1 MYSYKNKNLY
11 CENINLSEIAKDLG
25 SPFYC
30 YSSKILETKYK
41 ELANALHEN
50 DFLVCFSLKA
60 NSNQSIIKTFSTLGS
75 GADVVSI
82 GELKRALKA
91 GIPANKIVFSG
102 VGKNVDELIY
112 AIKNNILMINVESI
126 SELKQISAQASNLN
140 IAAPISLRVN
150 PDIEAGG
157 NEKISTGKKQ
167 DKFGISIKEAIDV
180 YELASSLNNVEV
192 KGIDVHIGSQ
202 INDLQPFEKTFDSIV
217 KTISKL
223 KDKNINIE
231 IIDIGG
237 GIGVNYTNEEAL
249 NINDYAALIAKKFK
263 SLNKKIII
271 EPGRYLTAES
281 GILVTKI
288 IYIKENETKK
298 FIIVD
303 AAMNDFIRPSLYGSL
318 HNALPLNEVKN
329 EKNIERYDVVGPI
342 CETGDFFIKN
352 FETSQVTEGDLLAIT
367 NVGAYGSVLS
377 SNYNSRP
384 SITEIMIKEDNYS
397 VVKKKQ
403 DIDEM
408 IDQDILADWQ
418 KIKG

>member
-1 MYSYKNKNLY
+1 MYSYKNKNLH
-11 CENINLSEIAKDLG
+11 CENINLIELSKKVG

-30 YSSKILETKYK
+30 YSSKILESKYSELTDAFK
-41 ELANALHEN
+41 EEDL
-50 DFLVCFSLKA
+50 LVCFSLKA
-60 NSNQSIIKTFSTLGS
+60 NSNQSIIKTFSSLGS

-91 GIPANKIVFSG
+91 KIPPNKIVFSG
-102 VGKNVDELIY
+102 VGKNTDEIIF
-112 AIKNNILMINVESI
+112 AIKNKILMINVESI
-126 SELKQISAQASNLN
+126 SELKQISTQAANLN
-140 IAAPISLRVN
+140 MIAPISLRVN

-180 YELASSLNNVEV
+180 YELASNLDNIEI

-202 INDLQPFEKTFDSIV
+202 INDLEPFEKTFNSIV
-217 KTISKL
+217 ETITKL
-223 KDKNINIE
+223 KDKNIDID

-237 GIGVNYTNEEAL
+237 GIGINYTDEKAL
-249 NINDYAALIAKKFK
+249 NIKDYAALVSKKLG

-271 EPGRYLTAES
+271 EPGRFLTAES

-288 IYIKENETKK
+288 IYIKENESKK

-318 HNALPLNEVKN
+318 HNALPI
-329 EKNIERYDVVGPI
+329 IENDKERPIESYDVVGPI
-342 CETGDFFIKN
+342 CETGDFFIKD
-352 FETSQVTEGDLLAIT
+352 FKTSQLLETDLLAIT

-384 SITEIMIKEDNYS
+384 SIAEIIIKDDSYS
-397 VVKKKQ
+397 VIKKRQ
-403 DIDEM
+403 DIEEM
-408 IDQDILADWQ
+408 IDQDSLADWQ
-418 KIKG
+418 EN

>member
-1 MYSYKNKNLY
+1 MYSYKNKNLH
-11 CENINLSEIAKDLG
+11 CENINLIELSKKVG

-30 YSSKILETKYK
+30 YSSKILESKYSELTDAFK
-41 ELANALHEN
+41 EEDL
-50 DFLVCFSLKA
+50 LVCFSLKA
-60 NSNQSIIKTFSTLGS
+60 NSNQSIIKTFSSLGS

-91 GIPANKIVFSG
+91 KIPPNKIVFSG
-102 VGKNVDELIY
+102 VGKNTDEIIF
-112 AIKNNILMINVESI
+112 AIKNKILMINVESI
-126 SELKQISAQASNLN
+126 SELKQISTQAANLN
-140 IAAPISLRVN
+140 MIAPISLRVN

-167 DKFGISIKEAIDV
+167 DKFGISIKESIDV
-180 YELASSLNNVEV
+180 YELASNLDNIEI

-202 INDLQPFEKTFDSIV
+202 INDLEPFEKTFNSIV
-217 KTISKL
+217 ETITKL
-223 KDKNINIE
+223 KDKNIDID

-237 GIGVNYTNEEAL
+237 GIGINYTDEKAL
-249 NINDYAALIAKKFK
+249 NIKDYAALVSKKLG

-271 EPGRYLTAES
+271 EPGRFLTAES

-288 IYIKENETKK
+288 IYIKENESKK

-318 HNALPLNEVKN
+318 HNALPI
-329 EKNIERYDVVGPI
+329 IENDKERPIESYDVVGPI
-342 CETGDFFIKN
+342 CETGDFFIKD
-352 FETSQVTEGDLLAIT
+352 FKTSQLLERDLLAIT

-384 SITEIMIKEDNYS
+384 SIAEIIIKDDSYS
-397 VVKKKQ
+397 VIKKRQ
-403 DIDEM
+403 DIEEM
-408 IDQDILADWQ
+408 IDQDSLADWQ
-418 KIKG
+418 EN

>member
-1 MYSYKNKNLY
+1 MYSYKNKNLH
-11 CENINLSEIAKDLG
+11 CENINLIELSKKVG

-30 YSSKILETKYK
+30 YSSKILESKYSELTDAFK
-41 ELANALHEN
+41 EEDL
-50 DFLVCFSLKA
+50 LVCFSLKA
-60 NSNQSIIKTFSTLGS
+60 NSNQSIIKTFSSLGS

-91 GIPANKIVFSG
+91 KIPANKIVFSG
-102 VGKNVDELIY
+102 VGKNTDEIIF
-112 AIKNNILMINVESI
+112 AIKNKILMINVESI
-126 SELKQISAQASNLN
+126 SELKQISTQAANLN
-140 IAAPISLRVN
+140 MIAPISLRVN

-180 YELASSLNNVEV
+180 YELASNLDNIEI

-202 INDLQPFEKTFDSIV
+202 INDLEPFEKTFNSIV
-217 KTISKL
+217 KTITKL
-223 KDKNINIE
+223 KDKNIDID

-237 GIGVNYTNEEAL
+237 GIGINYTDEKAL
-249 NINDYAALIAKKFK
+249 NIKDYAALVSKKLG

-271 EPGRYLTAES
+271 EPGRFLTAES

-288 IYIKENETKK
+288 IYIKENESKK

-318 HNALPLNEVKN
+318 HNALPI
-329 EKNIERYDVVGPI
+329 IENDKERPIESYDVVGPI
-342 CETGDFFIKN
+342 CETGDFFIKD
-352 FETSQVTEGDLLAIT
+352 FKTSQFLEGNLLAIT

-384 SITEIMIKEDNYS
+384 SIAEIIIKGDNYS
-397 VVKKKQ
+397 VIKKRQ
-403 DIDEM
+403 NIEEI
-408 IDQDILADWQ
+408 IDQDSLADWQ
-418 KIKG
+418 EN

>member
-1 MYSYKNKNLY
+1 MYSYKNKNLH
-11 CENINLSEIAKDLG
+11 CENINLIELSKKVG

-30 YSSKILETKYK
+30 YSSKILESKYSELTDAFK
-41 ELANALHEN
+41 EEDL
-50 DFLVCFSLKA
+50 LVCFSLKA
-60 NSNQSIIKTFSTLGS
+60 NSNQSIIKTFSSLGS

-91 GIPANKIVFSG
+91 KIPPNKIVFSG
-102 VGKNVDELIY
+102 VGKNTDEIIF
-112 AIKNNILMINVESI
+112 AIKNKILMINVESI
-126 SELKQISAQASNLN
+126 SELKQISTQAANLN
-140 IAAPISLRVN
+140 MIAPISLRVN

-180 YELASSLNNVEV
+180 YELASNLDNIEI

-202 INDLQPFEKTFDSIV
+202 INDLEPFEKTFNSIV
-217 KTISKL
+217 ETITKL
-223 KDKNINIE
+223 KDKNIDID

-237 GIGVNYTNEEAL
+237 GIGINYTDEKAL
-249 NINDYAALIAKKFK
+249 NIKDYAALVSKKLG

-271 EPGRYLTAES
+271 EPGRFLTAES

-288 IYIKENETKK
+288 IYIKENESKK

-318 HNALPLNEVKN
+318 HNALPIIENDNERP
-329 EKNIERYDVVGPI
+329 IESYDVVGPI
-342 CETGDFFIKN
+342 CETGDFFIKD
-352 FETSQVTEGDLLAIT
+352 FKTSQFLEGNLLAIT

-384 SITEIMIKEDNYS
+384 SIAEIIIKDDSYS
-397 VVKKKQ
+397 VIKKRQ
-403 DIDEM
+403 DIEEM
-408 IDQDILADWQ
+408 IDQDSLADWQ
-418 KIKG
+418 EN

>member
-1 MYSYKNKNLY
+1 MYSYKNKNLH
-11 CENINLSEIAKDLG
+11 CENINLIELSKKVG

-30 YSSKILETKYK
+30 YSSKILESKYSELTDAFK
-41 ELANALHEN
+41 EEDL
-50 DFLVCFSLKA
+50 LVCFSLKA
-60 NSNQSIIKTFSTLGS
+60 NSNQSIIKTFSSLGS

-91 GIPANKIVFSG
+91 KIPPNKIVFSG
-102 VGKNVDELIY
+102 VGKNTDEIIF
-112 AIKNNILMINVESI
+112 AIKNKILMINVESI
-126 SELKQISAQASNLN
+126 SELKQISTQAANLN
-140 IAAPISLRVN
+140 MIAPISLRVN

-180 YELASSLNNVEV
+180 YELASNLDNIEI

-202 INDLQPFEKTFDSIV
+202 INDLEPFEKTFNSIV
-217 KTISKL
+217 ETITKL
-223 KDKNINIE
+223 KDKNIDID

-237 GIGVNYTNEEAL
+237 GIGINYTDEKAL
-249 NINDYAALIAKKFK
+249 NIKDYAALVSKKLG
-263 SLNKKIII
+263 SLNKNIII
-271 EPGRYLTAES
+271 EPGRFLTAES

-288 IYIKENETKK
+288 IYIKENESKK

-318 HNALPLNEVKN
+318 HNALPI
-329 EKNIERYDVVGPI
+329 IENDKERPIESYDVVGPI
-342 CETGDFFIKN
+342 CETGDFFIKD
-352 FETSQVTEGDLLAIT
+352 FKTSQLLERDLLAIT

-384 SITEIMIKEDNYS
+384 SITEIIIKDDSYS
-397 VVKKKQ
+397 VIKKRQ
-403 DIDEM
+403 DIEEM
-408 IDQDILADWQ
+408 IDQDSLADWQ
-418 KIKG
+418 EN

>member
-1 MYSYKNKNLY
+1 MYSYKNKNLH
-11 CENINLSEIAKDLG
+11 CENINLIELSKKVG

-30 YSSKILETKYK
+30 YSSKILESKYSELTDAFK
-41 ELANALHEN
+41 EEDL
-50 DFLVCFSLKA
+50 LVCFSLKA
-60 NSNQSIIKTFSTLGS
+60 NSNQSIIKTFSSLGS

-91 GIPANKIVFSG
+91 KIPPNKIVFSG
-102 VGKNVDELIY
+102 VGKNTDEIIF
-112 AIKNNILMINVESI
+112 AIKNKILMINVESI
-126 SELKQISAQASNLN
+126 SELKQISTQAANLN
-140 IAAPISLRVN
+140 MIAPISLRVN

-180 YELASSLNNVEV
+180 YELASNLDNIEI

-202 INDLQPFEKTFDSIV
+202 INDLEPFEKTFDSIV
-217 KTISKL
+217 ETITKL
-223 KDKNINIE
+223 KDKNIDID

-237 GIGVNYTNEEAL
+237 GIGINYTDEKAL
-249 NINDYAALIAKKFK
+249 NIKDYAAVVSKKLG

-271 EPGRYLTAES
+271 EPGRFLTAES

-288 IYIKENETKK
+288 IYIKENESKK

-318 HNALPLNEVKN
+318 HNALPI
-329 EKNIERYDVVGPI
+329 IENDKERPIESYDVVGPI
-342 CETGDFFIKN
+342 CETGDFFIKD
-352 FETSQVTEGDLLAIT
+352 FKTSQLLERDLLAIT

-384 SITEIMIKEDNYS
+384 SIAEIIIKDDSYS
-397 VVKKKQ
+397 VIKKRQ
-403 DIDEM
+403 DIEEM
-408 IDQDILADWQ
+408 IDQDSLADWQ
-418 KIKG
+418 EN

>member
-1 MYSYKNKNLY
+1 MYSYKNKNLH
-11 CENINLSEIAKDLG
+11 CENINLIELSKKVG

-30 YSSKILETKYK
+30 YSSKILESKYSELTDAFK
-41 ELANALHEN
+41 EEDL
-50 DFLVCFSLKA
+50 LVCFSLKA
-60 NSNQSIIKTFSTLGS
+60 NSNQSIIKTFSSLGS

-91 GIPANKIVFSG
+91 KIPPNKIVFSG
-102 VGKNVDELIY
+102 VGKNTDEIIF
-112 AIKNNILMINVESI
+112 AIKNKILMINVESI
-126 SELKQISAQASNLN
+126 SELKQISTQAANLN
-140 IAAPISLRVN
+140 MIAPISLRVN

-180 YELASSLNNVEV
+180 YELASNLDNIEI

-202 INDLQPFEKTFDSIV
+202 INDLEPFEKTFNSIV
-217 KTISKL
+217 ETITKL
-223 KDKNINIE
+223 KDKNIDID

-237 GIGVNYTNEEAL
+237 GIGINYTDEKAL
-249 NINDYAALIAKKFK
+249 NIKDYAALVSKKLG

-271 EPGRYLTAES
+271 EPGRFLTAES

-288 IYIKENETKK
+288 IYIKENESKK

-318 HNALPLNEVKN
+318 HNALPI
-329 EKNIERYDVVGPI
+329 IENDKERPIESYEVVGPI
-342 CETGDFFIKN
+342 CETGDFFIKD
-352 FETSQVTEGDLLAIT
+352 FKTSQLLERDLLAIT

-384 SITEIMIKEDNYS
+384 SIAEIIIKDDSYS
-397 VVKKKQ
+397 VIKKRQ
-403 DIDEM
+403 DIEEM
-408 IDQDILADWQ
+408 IDQDSLADWQ
-418 KIKG
+418 EN

>member
-1 MYSYKNKNLY
+1 MYSYKNKNLH
-11 CENINLSEIAKDLG
+11 CENINLIELSKKVG

-30 YSSKILETKYK
+30 YSSKILESKYSELTDAFK
-41 ELANALHEN
+41 EEDL
-50 DFLVCFSLKA
+50 LVCFSLKA
-60 NSNQSIIKTFSTLGS
+60 NSNQSIIKTFSSLGS

-91 GIPANKIVFSG
+91 KIPPNKIVFSG
-102 VGKNVDELIY
+102 VGKNTDEIIF
-112 AIKNNILMINVESI
+112 AIKNKILMINVESI
-126 SELKQISAQASNLN
+126 SELKQISTQAANLN
-140 IAAPISLRVN
+140 MIAPISLRVN

-180 YELASSLNNVEV
+180 YELASNLDNIEI

-202 INDLQPFEKTFDSIV
+202 INDLEPFEKTFNSIV
-217 KTISKL
+217 ETITKL
-223 KDKNINIE
+223 KDKNINID

-237 GIGVNYTNEEAL
+237 GIGINYTDEKAL
-249 NINDYAALIAKKFK
+249 NIKDYAALVSKKLG
-263 SLNKKIII
+263 SLNKNIII
-271 EPGRYLTAES
+271 EPGRFLTAES

-288 IYIKENETKK
+288 IYIKENESKK

-318 HNALPLNEVKN
+318 HNALPIIENDNERP
-329 EKNIERYDVVGPI
+329 IESYDVVGPI
-342 CETGDFFIKN
+342 CETGDFFIKD
-352 FETSQVTEGDLLAIT
+352 FKTSQLLERDLLAIT

-384 SITEIMIKEDNYS
+384 SIAEIIIKDDSYS
-397 VVKKKQ
+397 VIKKRQ
-403 DIDEM
+403 DIEEM
-408 IDQDILADWQ
+408 IDQDSLADWQ
-418 KIKG
+418 EN

>member
-1 MYSYKNKNLY
+1 MYSYKNKNLH
-11 CENINLSEIAKDLG
+11 CENINLIELSKKVG

-30 YSSKILETKYK
+30 YSSKILESKYSELTDAFK
-41 ELANALHEN
+41 EEDL
-50 DFLVCFSLKA
+50 LVCFSLKA
-60 NSNQSIIKTFSTLGS
+60 NSNQSIIKTFSSLGS

-91 GIPANKIVFSG
+91 KIPPNKIVFSG
-102 VGKNVDELIY
+102 VGKNTDEIIF
-112 AIKNNILMINVESI
+112 AIKNKILMINVESI
-126 SELKQISAQASNLN
+126 SELKQISTQAANLN
-140 IAAPISLRVN
+140 MIAPISLRVN

-180 YELASSLNNVEV
+180 YELASNLDNIEI

-202 INDLQPFEKTFDSIV
+202 INELEPFEKTFDSIFE
-217 KTISKL
+217 TITKL
-223 KDKNINIE
+223 KDKNIDID

-237 GIGVNYTNEEAL
+237 GIGINYTDEKAL
-249 NINDYAALIAKKFK
+249 NIKDYAAVVSKKLG

-271 EPGRYLTAES
+271 EPGRFLTAES

-288 IYIKENETKK
+288 IYIKENESKK

-318 HNALPLNEVKN
+318 HNALPI
-329 EKNIERYDVVGPI
+329 IENDKERPIESYDVVGPI
-342 CETGDFFIKN
+342 CETGDFFIKD
-352 FETSQVTEGDLLAIT
+352 FKTSQLLERDLLAIT

-384 SITEIMIKEDNYS
+384 SIAEIIIKDDSYS
-397 VVKKKQ
+397 VIKKRQ
-403 DIDEM
+403 DIEEM
-408 IDQDILADWQ
+408 IDQDSLADWQ
-418 KIKG
+418 EN

>member
-1 MYSYKNKNLY
+1 MYSYKNKNLH
-11 CENINLSEIAKDLG
+11 CENINLIELSKKVG

-30 YSSKILETKYK
+30 YSSKILESKYSELTDAFK
-41 ELANALHEN
+41 EEDL
-50 DFLVCFSLKA
+50 LVCFSLKA
-60 NSNQSIIKTFSTLGS
+60 NSNQSIIKTFSSLGS

-91 GIPANKIVFSG
+91 KIPPNKIVFSG
-102 VGKNVDELIY
+102 VGKNTDEIIF
-112 AIKNNILMINVESI
+112 AIKNKILMINVESI
-126 SELKQISAQASNLN
+126 SELKQISTQAANLN
-140 IAAPISLRVN
+140 MIAPISLRVN

-180 YELASSLNNVEV
+180 YELASNLDNIEI

-202 INDLQPFEKTFDSIV
+202 INDLEPFEKTFNSIV
-217 KTISKL
+217 ETITKL
-223 KDKNINIE
+223 KDKNIDID

-237 GIGVNYTNEEAL
+237 GIGINYTDEKAL
-249 NINDYAALIAKKFK
+249 NIKDYAALVSKKLG
-263 SLNKKIII
+263 SLNKNIII
-271 EPGRYLTAES
+271 EPGRFLTAES

-288 IYIKENETKK
+288 IYIKENESKK

-318 HNALPLNEVKN
+318 HNALPI
-329 EKNIERYDVVGPI
+329 IENDKERPIESYDVVGPI
-342 CETGDFFIKN
+342 CETGDFFIKD
-352 FETSQVTEGDLLAIT
+352 FKTSQFLEGNLLAIT

-384 SITEIMIKEDNYS
+384 SIAEIIIKDDSYS
-397 VVKKKQ
+397 VIKKRQ
-403 DIDEM
+403 DIEEM
-408 IDQDILADWQ
+408 IDQDSLADWQ
-418 KIKG
+418 EN

>member
-1 MYSYKNKNLY
+1 MYSYKNKNLH
-11 CENINLSEIAKDLG
+11 CENINLIELSKKVG

-30 YSSKILETKYK
+30 YSSKILESKYSELTDAFK
-41 ELANALHEN
+41 EEDL
-50 DFLVCFSLKA
+50 LVCFSLKA
-60 NSNQSIIKTFSTLGS
+60 NSNQSIIKTFSSLGS

-91 GIPANKIVFSG
+91 KIPPNKIVFSG
-102 VGKNVDELIY
+102 VGKNTDEIIF
-112 AIKNNILMINVESI
+112 AIKNKILMINVESI
-126 SELKQISAQASNLN
+126 SELKQISTQAANLN
-140 IAAPISLRVN
+140 MIAPISLRVN

-180 YELASSLNNVEV
+180 YELASNLDNIEI

-202 INDLQPFEKTFDSIV
+202 INDLEPFEKTFNSIIE
-217 KTISKL
+217 TITKL
-223 KDKNINIE
+223 KDKNIDID

-237 GIGVNYTNEEAL
+237 GIGINYTDEKAL
-249 NINDYAALIAKKFK
+249 NIKDYAAVVSKKLGP
-263 SLNKKIII
+263 LNKKIII
-271 EPGRYLTAES
+271 EPGRFLTAES

-288 IYIKENETKK
+288 IYIKENESKK

-318 HNALPLNEVKN
+318 HNALPI
-329 EKNIERYDVVGPI
+329 IENDKERPIESYDVVGPI
-342 CETGDFFIKN
+342 CETGDFFIKD
-352 FETSQVTEGDLLAIT
+352 FKTSQLLERDLLAIT

-384 SITEIMIKEDNYS
+384 SIAEIIIKDDSYS
-397 VVKKKQ
+397 VIKKRQ
-403 DIDEM
+403 DIEEM
-408 IDQDILADWQ
+408 IDQDSLADWQ
-418 KIKG
+418 EY

>member
-1 MYSYKNKNLY
+1 MYSYKNKNLH
-11 CENINLSEIAKDLG
+11 CENINLIELSKKVG

-30 YSSKILETKYK
+30 YSSKILESKYSELTDAFK
-41 ELANALHEN
+41 EEDL
-50 DFLVCFSLKA
+50 LVCFSLKA
-60 NSNQSIIKTFSTLGS
+60 NSNQSIIKTFSSLGS

-91 GIPANKIVFSG
+91 KIPPNKIVFSG
-102 VGKNVDELIY
+102 VGKNTDEIIF
-112 AIKNNILMINVESI
+112 AIKNKILMINVESI
-126 SELKQISAQASNLN
+126 SELKQISTQAANLN
-140 IAAPISLRVN
+140 MIAPISLRVN

-180 YELASSLNNVEV
+180 YELASNLDNIEI

-202 INDLQPFEKTFDSIV
+202 INDLEPFEKTFNSIV
-217 KTISKL
+217 ETITKL
-223 KDKNINIE
+223 KDKNINID

-237 GIGVNYTNEEAL
+237 GIGINYTDEKAL
-249 NINDYAALIAKKFK
+249 NIKDYAALVSKKLG

-271 EPGRYLTAES
+271 EPGRFLTAES

-288 IYIKENETKK
+288 IYIKENESKK

-318 HNALPLNEVKN
+318 HNALPI
-329 EKNIERYDVVGPI
+329 IENDKERPIESYDVVGPI
-342 CETGDFFIKN
+342 CETGDFFIKD
-352 FETSQVTEGDLLAIT
+352 FKTSQLLERDLLAIT

-384 SITEIMIKEDNYS
+384 SIAEIIIKDDSYS
-397 VVKKKQ
+397 VIKKRQ
-403 DIDEM
+403 DIEEM
-408 IDQDILADWQ
+408 IDQDSLADWQ
-418 KIKG
+418 EN

>member
-1 MYSYKNKNLY
+1 MYSYKNKNLH
-11 CENINLSEIAKDLG
+11 CENINLIELSKKVG

-30 YSSKILETKYK
+30 YSSKILESKYSELTDAFK
-41 ELANALHEN
+41 EEDL
-50 DFLVCFSLKA
+50 LVCFSLKA
-60 NSNQSIIKTFSTLGS
+60 NSNQSIIKTFSSLGS

-91 GIPANKIVFSG
+91 KIPPNKIVFSG
-102 VGKNVDELIY
+102 VGKNTDEIIF
-112 AIKNNILMINVESI
+112 AIKNKILMINVESI
-126 SELKQISAQASNLN
+126 SELKQISTQAANLN
-140 IAAPISLRVN
+140 MIAPISLRVN

-180 YELASSLNNVEV
+180 YELASNLDNIEI

-202 INDLQPFEKTFDSIV
+202 INDLEPFEKTFNSIV
-217 KTISKL
+217 ETITKL
-223 KDKNINIE
+223 KDKNIDID

-237 GIGVNYTNEEAL
+237 GIGINYTDEKAI
-249 NINDYAALIAKKFK
+249 NIKDYAALVSKKLG

-271 EPGRYLTAES
+271 EPGRFLTAES

-288 IYIKENETKK
+288 IYIKENESKK

-318 HNALPLNEVKN
+318 HNALPIIENDNERP
-329 EKNIERYDVVGPI
+329 IESYDVVGPI
-342 CETGDFFIKN
+342 CETGDFFIKD
-352 FETSQVTEGDLLAIT
+352 FKTSQLLERDLLAIT

-384 SITEIMIKEDNYS
+384 SIAEIIIKDDSYS
-397 VVKKKQ
+397 VIKKRQ
-403 DIDEM
+403 DIEEM
-408 IDQDILADWQ
+408 IDQDSLADWQ
-418 KIKG
+418 EN

>member
-1 MYSYKNKNLY
+1 MYSYKNKNLH
-11 CENINLSEIAKDLG
+11 CENINLIELSKKVG

-30 YSSKILETKYK
+30 YSSKILESKYS
-41 ELANALHEN
+41 ELTDAFKDEDL
-50 DFLVCFSLKA
+50 LVCFSLKA
-60 NSNQSIIKTFSTLGS
+60 NSNQSIIKTFSSLGS

-91 GIPANKIVFSG
+91 KIPPNKIVFSG
-102 VGKNVDELIY
+102 VGKNTDEIIF
-112 AIKNNILMINVESI
+112 AIKNKILMINIESI
-126 SELKQISAQASNLN
+126 SELKQISTQAANLN
-140 IAAPISLRVN
+140 MIAPISLRVN

-180 YELASSLNNVEV
+180 YELASNLDNIEI

-202 INDLQPFEKTFDSIV
+202 INDLEPFEKTFNSIV
-217 KTISKL
+217 ETITKL
-223 KDKNINIE
+223 KDKNIDID

-237 GIGVNYTNEEAL
+237 GIGINYTDEKAL
-249 NINDYAALIAKKFK
+249 NIKDYAALVSKKLG

-271 EPGRYLTAES
+271 EPGRFLTAES

-288 IYIKENETKK
+288 IYIKENESKK

-303 AAMNDFIRPSLYGSL
+303 AAMNDFIRPSLYGSV
-318 HNALPLNEVKN
+318 HNALPI
-329 EKNIERYDVVGPI
+329 IENDKERPIESYDVVGPI
-342 CETGDFFIKN
+342 CETGDFFIKD
-352 FETSQVTEGDLLAIT
+352 FKTSQLLERDLLAIT

-384 SITEIMIKEDNYS
+384 SIAEIIIKDDSYS
-397 VVKKKQ
+397 VIKKRQ
-403 DIDEM
+403 DIEEM
-408 IDQDILADWQ
+408 IDQDSLADWQ
-418 KIKG
+418 EN

>member
-1 MYSYKNKNLY
+1 MYSYKNKNLH
-11 CENINLSEIAKDLG
+11 CENINLIELSKKIG

-30 YSSKILETKYK
+30 YSSKILESKYSELTDAFK
-41 ELANALHEN
+41 EEDL
-50 DFLVCFSLKA
+50 LVCFSLKA
-60 NSNQSIIKTFSTLGS
+60 NSNQSIIKTFSSLGS

-91 GIPANKIVFSG
+91 KIPPNKIVFSG
-102 VGKNVDELIY
+102 VGKNTDEIIF
-112 AIKNNILMINVESI
+112 AIKNKILMINVESI
-126 SELKQISAQASNLN
+126 SELKQISTQAANLN
-140 IAAPISLRVN
+140 MIAPISLRVN

-180 YELASSLNNVEV
+180 YELASNLDNIEI

-202 INDLQPFEKTFDSIV
+202 INDLEPFEKTFNSIV
-217 KTISKL
+217 ETITKL
-223 KDKNINIE
+223 KDKNIDID

-237 GIGVNYTNEEAL
+237 GIGINYTNEKAL
-249 NINDYAALIAKKFK
+249 NIKDYAALVSKKLG

-271 EPGRYLTAES
+271 EPGRFLTAES

-288 IYIKENETKK
+288 IYIKENESKK

-318 HNALPLNEVKN
+318 HNALPI
-329 EKNIERYDVVGPI
+329 IENDKERPIESYDVVGPI
-342 CETGDFFIKN
+342 CETGDFFIKD
-352 FETSQVTEGDLLAIT
+352 FKTSQLLERDLLAIT

-384 SITEIMIKEDNYS
+384 SITEIIIKDDSYS
-397 VVKKKQ
+397 VIKKRQ
-403 DIDEM
+403 DIEEM
-408 IDQDILADWQ
+408 IDQDSLADWQ
-418 KIKG
+418 EN

>member
-1 MYSYKNKNLY
+1 MYSYKNKNLH
-11 CENINLSEIAKDLG
+11 CENINLIELSKKVG

-30 YSSKILETKYK
+30 YSSKILESKYSELTDAFK
-41 ELANALHEN
+41 EEDL
-50 DFLVCFSLKA
+50 LVCFSLKA
-60 NSNQSIIKTFSTLGS
+60 NSNQSIIKTFSSLGS

-91 GIPANKIVFSG
+91 KIPPNKIVFSG
-102 VGKNVDELIY
+102 VGKNTDEIIF
-112 AIKNNILMINVESI
+112 AIKNKILMINVESI
-126 SELKQISAQASNLN
+126 SELKQISTQAANLN
-140 IAAPISLRVN
+140 MIAPISLRVN

-180 YELASSLNNVEV
+180 YELASNLDNIEI

-202 INDLQPFEKTFDSIV
+202 INDLEPFEKTFNSIV
-217 KTISKL
+217 ETITKL
-223 KDKNINIE
+223 KDKNIDID

-237 GIGVNYTNEEAL
+237 GIGINYTDEKAL
-249 NINDYAALIAKKFK
+249 NIKDYAAVVSKKLG

-271 EPGRYLTAES
+271 EPGRFLTAES

-288 IYIKENETKK
+288 IYIKENESKK

-318 HNALPLNEVKN
+318 HNALPI
-329 EKNIERYDVVGPI
+329 IENDKERPIENYDVVGPI
-342 CETGDFFIKN
+342 CETGDFFIKD
-352 FETSQVTEGDLLAIT
+352 FKTSQLLERDLLAIT

-384 SITEIMIKEDNYS
+384 SIAEIIIKDDSYS
-397 VVKKKQ
+397 VIKKRQ
-403 DIDEM
+403 DIEEM
-408 IDQDILADWQ
+408 IDQDSLADWQ
-418 KIKG
+418 EN

>member
-1 MYSYKNKNLY
+1 MYSYKNKNLH
-11 CENINLSEIAKDLG
+11 CENINLIELSKKVG

-30 YSSKILETKYK
+30 YSSKILESKYSELTDAFK
-41 ELANALHEN
+41 EEDL
-50 DFLVCFSLKA
+50 LVCFSLKA
-60 NSNQSIIKTFSTLGS
+60 NSNQSIIKTFSSLGS

-91 GIPANKIVFSG
+91 KIPPNKIVFSG
-102 VGKNVDELIY
+102 VGKNTDEIIF
-112 AIKNNILMINVESI
+112 AIKNKILMINVESI
-126 SELKQISAQASNLN
+126 SELKQISTQAASLN
-140 IAAPISLRVN
+140 MIAPISLRVN

-180 YELASSLNNVEV
+180 YELASNLDNIEI

-202 INDLQPFEKTFDSIV
+202 INDLEPFEKTFNSIV
-217 KTISKL
+217 ETITKL
-223 KDKNINIE
+223 KDKNIDID

-237 GIGVNYTNEEAL
+237 GIGINYTDEKAL
-249 NINDYAALIAKKFK
+249 NIKDYAALVSKKLG

-271 EPGRYLTAES
+271 EPGRFLTAES

-288 IYIKENETKK
+288 IYIKENESKK

-318 HNALPLNEVKN
+318 HNALPI
-329 EKNIERYDVVGPI
+329 IENDKERPIESYDVVGPI
-342 CETGDFFIKN
+342 CETGDFFIKD
-352 FETSQVTEGDLLAIT
+352 FKTSQLLERDLLAIT

-384 SITEIMIKEDNYS
+384 SIAEIIIKDDSYS
-397 VVKKKQ
+397 VIKKRQ
-403 DIDEM
+403 DIEEM
-408 IDQDILADWQ
+408 IDQDSLADWQ
-418 KIKG
+418 EN

>member
-1 MYSYKNKNLY
+1 MYSYKNKNLH
-11 CENINLSEIAKDLG
+11 CENINLIELSKKVG

-30 YSSKILETKYK
+30 YSSKILESKYSELTDAFK
-41 ELANALHEN
+41 EEDL
-50 DFLVCFSLKA
+50 LVCFSLKA
-60 NSNQSIIKTFSTLGS
+60 NSNQSIIKTFSSLGS

-91 GIPANKIVFSG
+91 KIPPNKIVFSG
-102 VGKNVDELIY
+102 VGKNTDEIIF
-112 AIKNNILMINVESI
+112 AIKNKILMINVESI
-126 SELKQISAQASNLN
+126 SELKQISAQAANLN
-140 IAAPISLRVN
+140 MIAPISLRVN

-180 YELASSLNNVEV
+180 YELASNLDNIEI

-202 INDLQPFEKTFDSIV
+202 INDLEPFEKTFNSIV
-217 KTISKL
+217 ETITKL
-223 KDKNINIE
+223 KDKNIDID

-237 GIGVNYTNEEAL
+237 GIGINYTDEKAL
-249 NINDYAALIAKKFK
+249 NIKDYAAVVSKKLG

-271 EPGRYLTAES
+271 EPGRFLTAES

-288 IYIKENETKK
+288 IYIKENESKK

-318 HNALPLNEVKN
+318 HNALPI
-329 EKNIERYDVVGPI
+329 IENDKERPIESYDVVGPI
-342 CETGDFFIKN
+342 CETGDFFIKD
-352 FETSQVTEGDLLAIT
+352 FKTSQLLERDFIAIT

-384 SITEIMIKEDNYS
+384 SIAEIIIKDDSYS
-397 VVKKKQ
+397 VIKKRQ
-403 DIDEM
+403 DIEEM
-408 IDQDILADWQ
+408 IDQDNLADWQ
-418 KIKG
+418 EN

>member
-1 MYSYKNKNLY
+1 MYSYKNKNLH
-11 CENINLSEIAKDLG
+11 CENIDLIEVSKKLG

-30 YSSKILETKYK
+30 YSSKILESKYSELTDAFK
-41 ELANALHEN
+41 EEDL
-50 DFLVCFSLKA
+50 LVCFSLKA
-60 NSNQSIIKTFSTLGS
+60 NSNQSIIKTFSSLGS

-91 GIPANKIVFSG
+91 KIPPNKIVFSG
-102 VGKNVDELIY
+102 VGKNTDEIIF
-112 AIKNNILMINVESI
+112 AIKNKILMINVESI
-126 SELKQISAQASNLN
+126 SELKQISTQAANLN
-140 IAAPISLRVN
+140 MIAPISLRVN

-180 YELASSLNNVEV
+180 YELASNLDNIEI

-202 INDLQPFEKTFDSIV
+202 INDLEPFEKTFNSIV
-217 KTISKL
+217 ETITKL
-223 KDKNINIE
+223 KDKNIDID

-237 GIGVNYTNEEAL
+237 GIGINYTDEKAL
-249 NINDYAALIAKKFK
+249 NIKDYAALVSKKLG

-271 EPGRYLTAES
+271 EPGRFLTAES

-288 IYIKENETKK
+288 IYIKENESKK

-318 HNALPLNEVKN
+318 HNALPI
-329 EKNIERYDVVGPI
+329 IEDDKERPIESYDVVGPI
-342 CETGDFFIKN
+342 CETGDFFIKD
-352 FETSQVTEGDLLAIT
+352 FKTSQLLERDLLAIT

-384 SITEIMIKEDNYS
+384 SIAEIIIKDDSYS
-397 VVKKKQ
+397 VIKKRQ
-403 DIDEM
+403 DIEEM
-408 IDQDILADWQ
+408 IDQDSLADWQ
-418 KIKG
+418 EN

>member
-1 MYSYKNKNLY
+1 MYSYKNKNLH
-11 CENINLSEIAKDLG
+11 CENINLIELSKKVG

-30 YSSKILETKYK
+30 YSSKILESKYSELTDAFK
-41 ELANALHEN
+41 EEDL
-50 DFLVCFSLKA
+50 LVCFSLKA
-60 NSNQSIIKTFSTLGS
+60 NSNQSIIKTFSSLGS

-82 GELKRALKA
+82 GELKRALRAK
-91 GIPANKIVFSG
+91 IPPNKIVFSG
-102 VGKNVDELIY
+102 VGKNTDEIIF
-112 AIKNNILMINVESI
+112 AIKNKILMINVESI
-126 SELKQISAQASNLN
+126 SELKQISTQAANLN
-140 IAAPISLRVN
+140 MIAPISLRVN

-180 YELASSLNNVEV
+180 YELASNLDNIEI

-202 INDLQPFEKTFDSIV
+202 INDLEPFEKTFNSIV
-217 KTISKL
+217 ETITKL
-223 KDKNINIE
+223 KDKNIDID

-237 GIGVNYTNEEAL
+237 GIGINYTDEKAL
-249 NINDYAALIAKKFK
+249 NIKDYAALVSKKLG

-271 EPGRYLTAES
+271 EPGRFLTAES

-288 IYIKENETKK
+288 IYIKENESKK

-318 HNALPLNEVKN
+318 HNALPI
-329 EKNIERYDVVGPI
+329 IENDKERPIESYDVVGPI
-342 CETGDFFIKN
+342 CETGDFFIKD
-352 FETSQVTEGDLLAIT
+352 FKTSQLLERDLLAIT

-384 SITEIMIKEDNYS
+384 SIAEIIIKDDSYS
-397 VVKKKQ
+397 VIKKRQ
-403 DIDEM
+403 DIEEM
-408 IDQDILADWQ
+408 IGQDSLADWQ
-418 KIKG
+418 EN

>member
-1 MYSYKNKNLY
+1 MYSYKNKNLH
-11 CENINLSEIAKDLG
+11 CENINLIELSKKVG

-30 YSSKILETKYK
+30 YSSKILESKYSELTDAFK
-41 ELANALHEN
+41 EEDL
-50 DFLVCFSLKA
+50 LVCFSLKA
-60 NSNQSIIKTFSTLGS
+60 NSNQSIIKTFSSLGS

-91 GIPANKIVFSG
+91 KIPPNKIVFSG
-102 VGKNVDELIY
+102 VGKNTDEIIF
-112 AIKNNILMINVESI
+112 AIKNKILMINVESI
-126 SELKQISAQASNLN
+126 SELKQISTQAANLN
-140 IAAPISLRVN
+140 MIAPISLRVN

-167 DKFGISIKEAIDV
+167 GKFGISIKEAIDV
-180 YELASSLNNVEV
+180 YELASNLDNIEI

-202 INDLQPFEKTFDSIV
+202 INDLEPFEKTFNSIV
-217 KTISKL
+217 ETITKL
-223 KDKNINIE
+223 KDKNIDID

-237 GIGVNYTNEEAL
+237 GIGINYTDEKAL
-249 NINDYAALIAKKFK
+249 NIKDYAALVSKKLG

-271 EPGRYLTAES
+271 EPGRFLTAES

-288 IYIKENETKK
+288 IYIKENESKK

-318 HNALPLNEVKN
+318 HNALPI
-329 EKNIERYDVVGPI
+329 IENDKERPIESYDVVGPI
-342 CETGDFFIKN
+342 CETGDFFIKD
-352 FETSQVTEGDLLAIT
+352 FKTSQLLERDLLAIT

-384 SITEIMIKEDNYS
+384 SIAEIIIKDDSYS
-397 VVKKKQ
+397 VIKKRQ
-403 DIDEM
+403 DIEEM
-408 IDQDILADWQ
+408 IDQDSLADWQ
-418 KIKG
+418 EN

>member
-1 MYSYKNKNLY
+1 MYSYKNKNLH
-11 CENINLSEIAKDLG
+11 CENINLIELSKKVG

-30 YSSKILETKYK
+30 YSSKILESKYSELTDAFK
-41 ELANALHEN
+41 EEDL
-50 DFLVCFSLKA
+50 LVCFSLKA
-60 NSNQSIIKTFSTLGS
+60 NSNQSIIKTFSSLGS

-91 GIPANKIVFSG
+91 KIPPNKIVFSG
-102 VGKNVDELIY
+102 VGKNTDEIIF
-112 AIKNNILMINVESI
+112 AIKNKILMINVESI
-126 SELKQISAQASNLN
+126 SELKQISTQAANLN
-140 IAAPISLRVN
+140 MIAPISLRVN

-180 YELASSLNNVEV
+180 YELAANIDNIEI

-202 INDLQPFEKTFDSIV
+202 INELEPFEKTFDSIV
-217 KTISKL
+217 ETITKL
-223 KDKNINIE
+223 KDKNIDID

-237 GIGVNYTNEEAL
+237 GIGINYTDEKAL
-249 NINDYAALIAKKFK
+249 NIKDYAAVVSKKLGP
-263 SLNKKIII
+263 LNKKIII
-271 EPGRYLTAES
+271 EPGRFLTAES

-288 IYIKENETKK
+288 IYIKENESKK

-318 HNALPLNEVKN
+318 HNALPI
-329 EKNIERYDVVGPI
+329 IENDKERPIESYDVVGPI
-342 CETGDFFIKN
+342 CETGDFFIKD
-352 FETSQVTEGDLLAIT
+352 FKTSQLLERDLLAIT

-384 SITEIMIKEDNYS
+384 SIAEIIIKDDSYS
-397 VVKKKQ
+397 VIKKRQ
-403 DIDEM
+403 DIEEM
-408 IDQDILADWQ
+408 IDQDSLADWQ
-418 KIKG
+418 EN

>member
-1 MYSYKNKNLY
+1 MYSYKNKNLH
-11 CENINLSEIAKDLG
+11 CENINLIELSKKVG
-25 SPFYC
+25 SQFYC
-30 YSSKILETKYK
+30 YSSKILESKYSELTDAFK
-41 ELANALHEN
+41 EEDL
-50 DFLVCFSLKA
+50 LVCFSLKA
-60 NSNQSIIKTFSTLGS
+60 NSNQSIIKTFSSLGS

-91 GIPANKIVFSG
+91 KIPPNKIVFSG
-102 VGKNVDELIY
+102 VGKNTDEIIF
-112 AIKNNILMINVESI
+112 AIKNKILMINVESI
-126 SELKQISAQASNLN
+126 SELKQISTQAANLN
-140 IAAPISLRVN
+140 MIAPISLRVN

-180 YELASSLNNVEV
+180 YELASNLDNIEI

-202 INDLQPFEKTFDSIV
+202 INDLKPFEKTFNSIV
-217 KTISKL
+217 ETITKL
-223 KDKNINIE
+223 KDKNIDID

-237 GIGVNYTNEEAL
+237 GIGINYTDEKAL
-249 NINDYAALIAKKFK
+249 NIKDYAALVSKKLG

-271 EPGRYLTAES
+271 EPGRFLTAES

-288 IYIKENETKK
+288 IYIKENESKK

-318 HNALPLNEVKN
+318 HNALPI
-329 EKNIERYDVVGPI
+329 IENDKERPIESYDVVGPI
-342 CETGDFFIKN
+342 CETGDFFIKD
-352 FETSQVTEGDLLAIT
+352 FKTSQLLERDLLAIT

-384 SITEIMIKEDNYS
+384 SIAEIIIKDDSYS
-397 VVKKKQ
+397 VIKKRQ
-403 DIDEM
+403 DIEEM
-408 IDQDILADWQ
+408 IDQDSLADWQ
-418 KIKG
+418 EN

>member
-1 MYSYKNKNLY
+1 MYSYKNKNLH
-11 CENINLSEIAKDLG
+11 CENINLIELSKKVG

-30 YSSKILETKYK
+30 YSSKILESKYSELTDAFK
-41 ELANALHEN
+41 EEDL
-50 DFLVCFSLKA
+50 LVCFSLKA
-60 NSNQSIIKTFSTLGS
+60 NSNQSIIKTFSLLGS

-91 GIPANKIVFSG
+91 KIPPNKIVFSG
-102 VGKNVDELIY
+102 VGKNTDEIIF
-112 AIKNNILMINVESI
+112 AIKNKILMINVESI
-126 SELKQISAQASNLN
+126 SELKQISTQAANLN
-140 IAAPISLRVN
+140 MIAPISLRVN

-180 YELASSLNNVEV
+180 YELASNLDNIEI

-202 INDLQPFEKTFDSIV
+202 INDLEPFEKTFNSIV
-217 KTISKL
+217 ETITKL
-223 KDKNINIE
+223 KDKNIDID

-237 GIGVNYTNEEAL
+237 GIGINYTDEKAL
-249 NINDYAALIAKKFK
+249 NIKDYAALVSKKLG

-271 EPGRYLTAES
+271 EPGRFLTAES

-288 IYIKENETKK
+288 IYIKENESKK

-318 HNALPLNEVKN
+318 HNALPI
-329 EKNIERYDVVGPI
+329 IENDKERPIESYDVVGPI
-342 CETGDFFIKN
+342 CETGDFFIKD
-352 FETSQVTEGDLLAIT
+352 FKTSQLLERDLLAIT

-384 SITEIMIKEDNYS
+384 SIAEIIIKDDSYS
-397 VVKKKQ
+397 VIKKRQ
-403 DIDEM
+403 DIEEM
-408 IDQDILADWQ
+408 IDQDSLADWQ
-418 KIKG
+418 EN

>member
-1 MYSYKNKNLY
+1 MYSYKNKNLH
-11 CENINLSEIAKDLG
+11 CENINLIELSKKVG

-30 YSSKILETKYK
+30 YSSKILESKYSELTDAFK
-41 ELANALHEN
+41 EEDL
-50 DFLVCFSLKA
+50 LVCFSLKA
-60 NSNQSIIKTFSTLGS
+60 NSNQSIIKTFSSLGS

-91 GIPANKIVFSG
+91 KIPPNKIVFSG
-102 VGKNVDELIY
+102 VGKNTDEIIF
-112 AIKNNILMINVESI
+112 AIKNKILMINVESI
-126 SELKQISAQASNLN
+126 SELKQISTQAANLN
-140 IAAPISLRVN
+140 MIAPISLRVN

-180 YELASSLNNVEV
+180 YELASNLDNIEI

-202 INDLQPFEKTFDSIV
+202 INDLEPFEKTFNSIV
-217 KTISKL
+217 ETIIKL
-223 KDKNINIE
+223 KEKNIDID

-237 GIGVNYTNEEAL
+237 GIGINYTDEKAL
-249 NINDYAALIAKKFK
+249 NIKDYAALVSKKLG

-271 EPGRYLTAES
+271 EPGRFLTAES

-288 IYIKENETKK
+288 IYIKENESKK

-318 HNALPLNEVKN
+318 HNALPV
-329 EKNIERYDVVGPI
+329 IENDKERPIEIYDVVGPI
-342 CETGDFFIKN
+342 CETGDFFIKD
-352 FETSQVTEGDLLAIT
+352 FKTSQLLETDLLAIT

-384 SITEIMIKEDNYS
+384 SIAEIIIKDDSYS
-397 VVKKKQ
+397 VIKKRQ
-403 DIDEM
+403 DIEEM
-408 IDQDILADWQ
+408 IDQDSLADWQ
-418 KIKG
+418 EN

>member
-1 MYSYKNKNLY
+1 MYSYKNKNLH
-11 CENINLSEIAKDLG
+11 CENINLIELSKKVG

-30 YSSKILETKYK
+30 YSSKILESKYSELTDAFK
-41 ELANALHEN
+41 EEDL
-50 DFLVCFSLKA
+50 LVCFSLKA
-60 NSNQSIIKTFSTLGS
+60 NSNQSIIKTFSSLGS

-82 GELKRALKA
+82 GELKRALRAK
-91 GIPANKIVFSG
+91 IPPNKIVFSG
-102 VGKNVDELIY
+102 VGKNTDEIIF
-112 AIKNNILMINVESI
+112 AIKNKILMINVQSI
-126 SELKQISAQASNLN
+126 SELKQISTQAANLN
-140 IAAPISLRVN
+140 MIAPISLRVN

-180 YELASSLNNVEV
+180 YELASNLDNIEI

-202 INDLQPFEKTFDSIV
+202 INDLEPFEKTFNSIV
-217 KTISKL
+217 ETITKL
-223 KDKNINIE
+223 KDKNIDID

-237 GIGVNYTNEEAL
+237 GIGINYTDEKAL
-249 NINDYAALIAKKFK
+249 NIKDYAALVSKKLG

-271 EPGRYLTAES
+271 EPGRFLTAES

-288 IYIKENETKK
+288 IYIKENESKK

-318 HNALPLNEVKN
+318 HNALPI
-329 EKNIERYDVVGPI
+329 IENDKERPIESYDVVGPI
-342 CETGDFFIKN
+342 CETGDFFIKD
-352 FETSQVTEGDLLAIT
+352 FKTSQLLERDLLAIT

-384 SITEIMIKEDNYS
+384 SIAEIIIKDDSYS
-397 VVKKKQ
+397 VIKKRQ
-403 DIDEM
+403 DIEEM
-408 IDQDILADWQ
+408 IDQDSLADWQ
-418 KIKG
+418 EN

>member
-1 MYSYKNKNLY
+1 MYSYKNKNLH
-11 CENINLSEIAKDLG
+11 CENINLIELSKKVG

-30 YSSKILETKYK
+30 YSSKILESKYSELTDAFK
-41 ELANALHEN
+41 EEDL
-50 DFLVCFSLKA
+50 LVCFSLKA
-60 NSNQSIIKTFSTLGS
+60 NSNQSIIKTFSSLGS

-91 GIPANKIVFSG
+91 KIPPNKIVFSG
-102 VGKNVDELIY
+102 VGKNTDEIIF
-112 AIKNNILMINVESI
+112 AIKNKILMINVESI
-126 SELKQISAQASNLN
+126 SELKQISTQAANLN
-140 IAAPISLRVN
+140 MIAPISLRVN

-180 YELASSLNNVEV
+180 YELASNLDNIEII
-192 KGIDVHIGSQ
+192 GIDVHIGSQ
-202 INDLQPFEKTFDSIV
+202 INDLEPFEKTFNSIV
-217 KTISKL
+217 ETITKL
-223 KDKNINIE
+223 KDKNIDID

-237 GIGVNYTNEEAL
+237 GIGINYTDEKAL
-249 NINDYAALIAKKFK
+249 NIKDYAALVSKKLG

-271 EPGRYLTAES
+271 EPGRFLTAES

-288 IYIKENETKK
+288 IYIKENESKK

-318 HNALPLNEVKN
+318 HNALPI
-329 EKNIERYDVVGPI
+329 IENDKERPIESYDVVGPI
-342 CETGDFFIKN
+342 CETGDFFIKD
-352 FETSQVTEGDLLAIT
+352 FKTSQLLERDLLAIT

-384 SITEIMIKEDNYS
+384 SIAEIIIKDDSYS
-397 VVKKKQ
+397 VIKKRQ
-403 DIDEM
+403 DIEEM
-408 IDQDILADWQ
+408 IDQDSLADWQ
-418 KIKG
+418 EN

>member
-1 MYSYKNKNLY
+1 MYSYKNKNLH
-11 CENINLSEIAKDLG
+11 CENINLIELSKKVG

-30 YSSKILETKYK
+30 NSSKILESKYSELTDAFK
-41 ELANALHEN
+41 EEDL
-50 DFLVCFSLKA
+50 LVCFSLKA
-60 NSNQSIIKTFSTLGS
+60 NSNQSIIKTFSSLGS

-91 GIPANKIVFSG
+91 KIPPNKIVFSG
-102 VGKNVDELIY
+102 VGKNTDEIIF
-112 AIKNNILMINVESI
+112 AIKNKILMINVESI
-126 SELKQISAQASNLN
+126 SELKQISTQAANLN
-140 IAAPISLRVN
+140 MIAPISLRVN

-180 YELASSLNNVEV
+180 YELASNLDNIEI

-202 INDLQPFEKTFDSIV
+202 INDLEPFEKTFNSIV
-217 KTISKL
+217 ETITKL
-223 KDKNINIE
+223 KDKNIDID

-237 GIGVNYTNEEAL
+237 GIGINYTDEKAL
-249 NINDYAALIAKKFK
+249 NIKDYAAVVSKKLG

-271 EPGRYLTAES
+271 EPGRFLTAES

-288 IYIKENETKK
+288 IYIKENESKK

-318 HNALPLNEVKN
+318 HNALPI
-329 EKNIERYDVVGPI
+329 IENDKERPIESYDVVGPI
-342 CETGDFFIKN
+342 CETGDFFIKD
-352 FETSQVTEGDLLAIT
+352 FKTSQLLERDLLAIT

-384 SITEIMIKEDNYS
+384 SIAEIIIKDDSYS
-397 VVKKKQ
+397 VIKKRQ
-403 DIDEM
+403 DIEEM
-408 IDQDILADWQ
+408 IDQDSLADWQ
-418 KIKG
+418 EN

>member
-1 MYSYKNKNLY
+1 MYSYKNKNLH
-11 CENINLSEIAKDLG
+11 CENINLIELSKKVG

-30 YSSKILETKYK
+30 YSSKILESKYSELTDAFK
-41 ELANALHEN
+41 EEDL
-50 DFLVCFSLKA
+50 LVCFSLKA
-60 NSNQSIIKTFSTLGS
+60 NSNQSIIKTFSSLGS

-91 GIPANKIVFSG
+91 KIPPNKIVFSG
-102 VGKNVDELIY
+102 VGKNTDEIIF
-112 AIKNNILMINVESI
+112 AIKNKILMINVESI
-126 SELKQISAQASNLN
+126 SELKQISTQAANLN
-140 IAAPISLRVN
+140 MIAPISLRVN

-180 YELASSLNNVEV
+180 YELASNLDNIEI

-202 INDLQPFEKTFDSIV
+202 INELEPFEKTFDSIV
-217 KTISKL
+217 ETITKL
-223 KDKNINIE
+223 KDKNIDID

-237 GIGVNYTNEEAL
+237 GIGINYTDEKAL
-249 NINDYAALIAKKFK
+249 NIKDYAAVVSKKLGP
-263 SLNKKIII
+263 LNKKIII
-271 EPGRYLTAES
+271 EPGRFLTAES

-288 IYIKENETKK
+288 IYIKENESKK

-318 HNALPLNEVKN
+318 HNALPI
-329 EKNIERYDVVGPI
+329 IENDKERPIESYDVVGPI
-342 CETGDFFIKN
+342 CETGDFFIKD
-352 FETSQVTEGDLLAIT
+352 FKTSQLLERDLLAIT

-384 SITEIMIKEDNYS
+384 SIAEIIIKDDSYS
-397 VVKKKQ
+397 VIKKRQ
-403 DIDEM
+403 DIEEM
-408 IDQDILADWQ
+408 IDQDSLADWQ
-418 KIKG
+418 EN

>member
-11 CENINLSEIAKDLG
+11 CENINLNDIAKDLG

-318 HNALPLNEVKN
+318 HNALPLNEGKN

>member
-1 MYSYKNKNLY
+1 MYSYKNKNLH
-11 CENINLSEIAKDLG
+11 CENINLIELSKKVG

-30 YSSKILETKYK
+30 YSSKILESKYSELIDAFK
-41 ELANALHEN
+41 EEDL
-50 DFLVCFSLKA
+50 LVCFSLKA
-60 NSNQSIIKTFSTLGS
+60 NSNQSIIKTFSSLGS

-91 GIPANKIVFSG
+91 KIPPNKIVFSG
-102 VGKNVDELIY
+102 VGKNTDEIIF
-112 AIKNNILMINVESI
+112 AIKNKILMINVESI
-126 SELKQISAQASNLN
+126 SELKQISTQAANLN
-140 IAAPISLRVN
+140 MIAPISLRVN

-180 YELASSLNNVEV
+180 YELASNLDNIEI

-202 INDLQPFEKTFDSIV
+202 INDLEPFEKTFNSIV
-217 KTISKL
+217 ETITKL
-223 KDKNINIE
+223 KDKNIDID

-237 GIGVNYTNEEAL
+237 GIGINYTDEKAL
-249 NINDYAALIAKKFK
+249 NIKDYAALVSKKLG

-271 EPGRYLTAES
+271 EPGRFLTAES

-288 IYIKENETKK
+288 IYIKENESKK

-318 HNALPLNEVKN
+318 HNALPIIENDNERP
-329 EKNIERYDVVGPI
+329 IESYDVVGPI
-342 CETGDFFIKN
+342 CETGDFFIKD
-352 FETSQVTEGDLLAIT
+352 FKTSQLLERDLLAIT

-384 SITEIMIKEDNYS
+384 SIAEIIIKDDSYS
-397 VVKKKQ
+397 VIKKRQ
-403 DIDEM
+403 DIEEM
-408 IDQDILADWQ
+408 IDQDSLADWQ
-418 KIKG
+418 EN

>member
-1 MYSYKNKNLY
+1 MYSYKNKNLH
-11 CENINLSEIAKDLG
+11 CENINLIELSKKVG

-30 YSSKILETKYK
+30 YSSKILESKYSELIDAFK
-41 ELANALHEN
+41 EEDL
-50 DFLVCFSLKA
+50 LVCFSLKA
-60 NSNQSIIKTFSTLGS
+60 NSNQSIIKTFSSLGS

-91 GIPANKIVFSG
+91 KIPPNKIVFSG
-102 VGKNVDELIY
+102 VGKNTDEIIF
-112 AIKNNILMINVESI
+112 AIKNKILMINVESI
-126 SELKQISAQASNLN
+126 SELKQISTQAANLN
-140 IAAPISLRVN
+140 MIAPISLRVN

-180 YELASSLNNVEV
+180 YELASNLDNIEI

-202 INDLQPFEKTFDSIV
+202 INDLEPFEKTFNSIV
-217 KTISKL
+217 ETITKL
-223 KDKNINIE
+223 KDKNIDID

-237 GIGVNYTNEEAL
+237 GIGINYTDEKAL
-249 NINDYAALIAKKFK
+249 NIKDYAALVSKKLG

-271 EPGRYLTAES
+271 EPGRFLTAES

-288 IYIKENETKK
+288 IYIKENESKK

-318 HNALPLNEVKN
+318 HNALPI
-329 EKNIERYDVVGPI
+329 IENDKERPIESYDVVGPI
-342 CETGDFFIKN
+342 CETGDFFIKD
-352 FETSQVTEGDLLAIT
+352 FKTSQLLERDLLAIT

-384 SITEIMIKEDNYS
+384 SIAEIIIKDDSYS
-397 VVKKKQ
+397 VIKKRQ
-403 DIDEM
+403 DLEEM
-408 IDQDILADWQ
+408 IDQDSLADWQ
-418 KIKG
+418 EN

>member
-1 MYSYKNKNLY
+1 MYSYKNKNLH
-11 CENINLSEIAKDLG
+11 CENINLIELSKKVG

-30 YSSKILETKYK
+30 YSSKILESKYSELTDAFK
-41 ELANALHEN
+41 EEDL
-50 DFLVCFSLKA
+50 LVCFSLKA
-60 NSNQSIIKTFSTLGS
+60 NSTQSIIKTFSSLGS

-91 GIPANKIVFSG
+91 KIPPNKIVFSG
-102 VGKNVDELIY
+102 VGKNTDEIIF
-112 AIKNNILMINVESI
+112 AIKNKILMINVESI
-126 SELKQISAQASNLN
+126 SELKQISTQAANLN
-140 IAAPISLRVN
+140 MIAPISLRVN

-180 YELASSLNNVEV
+180 YELASNLDNIEI

-202 INDLQPFEKTFDSIV
+202 INDLEPFEKTFNSIV
-217 KTISKL
+217 ETITKL
-223 KDKNINIE
+223 KDKNIDID

-237 GIGVNYTNEEAL
+237 GIGINYTDEKAL
-249 NINDYAALIAKKFK
+249 NIKDYAALVSKKLG

-271 EPGRYLTAES
+271 EPGRFLTAES

-288 IYIKENETKK
+288 IYIKENESKK

-318 HNALPLNEVKN
+318 HNALPI
-329 EKNIERYDVVGPI
+329 IENDKERPIESYDVVGPI
-342 CETGDFFIKN
+342 CETGDFFIKD
-352 FETSQVTEGDLLAIT
+352 FKTSQLLERDLLAIT

-384 SITEIMIKEDNYS
+384 SIAEIIIKDDSYS
-397 VVKKKQ
+397 VIKKRQ
-403 DIDEM
+403 DIEEM
-408 IDQDILADWQ
+408 IDQDSLADWQ
-418 KIKG
+418 EN

>member
-1 MYSYKNKNLY
+1 MYSYKNKNLH
-11 CENINLSEIAKDLG
+11 CENINLIELSKKVG

-30 YSSKILETKYK
+30 YSSKILESKYSELTDAFK
-41 ELANALHEN
+41 EEDL
-50 DFLVCFSLKA
+50 LVCFSLKA
-60 NSNQSIIKTFSTLGS
+60 NSNQSIIKTFSPLGS

-91 GIPANKIVFSG
+91 KIPPNKIVFSG
-102 VGKNVDELIY
+102 VGKNTDEIIF
-112 AIKNNILMINVESI
+112 AIKNKILMINVESI
-126 SELKQISAQASNLN
+126 SELKQISTQAANLN
-140 IAAPISLRVN
+140 MIAPISLRVN

-180 YELASSLNNVEV
+180 YELASNLDNIEI

-202 INDLQPFEKTFDSIV
+202 INDLEPFEKTFNSIV
-217 KTISKL
+217 ETITKL
-223 KDKNINIE
+223 KDKNIDID

-237 GIGVNYTNEEAL
+237 GIGINYTDEKAL
-249 NINDYAALIAKKFK
+249 NIKDYAALVSKKLG

-271 EPGRYLTAES
+271 EPGRFLTAES

-288 IYIKENETKK
+288 IYIKENESKK

-318 HNALPLNEVKN
+318 HNALPI
-329 EKNIERYDVVGPI
+329 IENDKERPIESYDVVGPI
-342 CETGDFFIKN
+342 CETGDFFIKD
-352 FETSQVTEGDLLAIT
+352 FKTSQLLERDLLAIT

-384 SITEIMIKEDNYS
+384 SITEIIIKDDSYS
-397 VVKKKQ
+397 VIKKRQ
-403 DIDEM
+403 DIEEM
-408 IDQDILADWQ
+408 IDQDSLADWQ
-418 KIKG
+418 EN

>member
-1 MYSYKNKNLY
+1 MYSYKNKNLH
-11 CENINLSEIAKDLG
+11 CENINLIELSKKVG

-30 YSSKILETKYK
+30 YSSKILESKYSELTDAFK
-41 ELANALHEN
+41 EEDL
-50 DFLVCFSLKA
+50 LVCFSLKA
-60 NSNQSIIKTFSTLGS
+60 NSNQSIIKTFSSLGS

-91 GIPANKIVFSG
+91 KIPPNKIVFSG
-102 VGKNVDELIY
+102 VGKNTDEIIF
-112 AIKNNILMINVESI
+112 AIKNKILMINVESI
-126 SELKQISAQASNLN
+126 SELKQISTQAANLN
-140 IAAPISLRVN
+140 MIAPISLRVN

-180 YELASSLNNVEV
+180 YELASNLDNIEI

-202 INDLQPFEKTFDSIV
+202 INDLEPFEKTFNSIV
-217 KTISKL
+217 ETITKL
-223 KDKNINIE
+223 KDKNIDID

-237 GIGVNYTNEEAL
+237 GIGINYTDEKAL
-249 NINDYAALIAKKFK
+249 NIKDYAAVVSKKLG

-271 EPGRYLTAES
+271 EPGRFLTAES

-288 IYIKENETKK
+288 IYIKENESKK

-318 HNALPLNEVKN
+318 HNALPI
-329 EKNIERYDVVGPI
+329 IENDKERPIESYDVVGPI
-342 CETGDFFIKN
+342 CETGDFFIKD
-352 FETSQVTEGDLLAIT
+352 FKTSQFLEGNLLAIT

-384 SITEIMIKEDNYS
+384 SIAEIIIKGDNYS
-397 VVKKKQ
+397 IIKKRQ
-403 DIDEM
+403 NIEEI
-408 IDQDILADWQ
+408 IDQDSLADWQ
-418 KIKG
+418 EN

>member
-1 MYSYKNKNLY
+1 MYSYKNKNLH
-11 CENINLSEIAKDLG
+11 CENINLIELSKKVG

-30 YSSKILETKYK
+30 YSSKILESKYSELTDAFK
-41 ELANALHEN
+41 EEDL
-50 DFLVCFSLKA
+50 LVCFSLKA
-60 NSNQSIIKTFSTLGS
+60 NSNQSIIKTFSSLGS

-91 GIPANKIVFSG
+91 KIPPNKIVFSG
-102 VGKNVDELIY
+102 VGKNTDEIIF
-112 AIKNNILMINVESI
+112 AIKNKILMINVESI
-126 SELKQISAQASNLN
+126 SELKQISTQAANLN
-140 IAAPISLRVN
+140 MIAPISLRVN

-180 YELASSLNNVEV
+180 YELASNLDNIEI

-202 INDLQPFEKTFDSIV
+202 INDLEPFEKTFNSIV
-217 KTISKL
+217 ETITKL
-223 KDKNINIE
+223 KDKNIDID

-237 GIGVNYTNEEAL
+237 GIGINYTDEKAL
-249 NINDYAALIAKKFK
+249 NIKDYAALVSKKLG

-271 EPGRYLTAES
+271 EPGRFLTAES

-288 IYIKENETKK
+288 IYIKENESKK

-318 HNALPLNEVKN
+318 HNALPI
-329 EKNIERYDVVGPI
+329 IENDKERPIESYDVVGPI
-342 CETGDFFIKN
+342 CETGDFFIKD
-352 FETSQVTEGDLLAIT
+352 FKTSQLLERDLIAIT

-384 SITEIMIKEDNYS
+384 SIAEIIIKDDSYS
-397 VVKKKQ
+397 VIKKRQ
-403 DIDEM
+403 DIEEM
-408 IDQDILADWQ
+408 IDQDSLADWQ
-418 KIKG
+418 EN

>member
-1 MYSYKNKNLY
+1 MYSYKNKNLH
-11 CENINLSEIAKDLG
+11 CENINLIELSKKVG

-30 YSSKILETKYK
+30 YSSKILESKYSELTDAFK
-41 ELANALHEN
+41 EEDL
-50 DFLVCFSLKA
+50 LVCFSLKA
-60 NSNQSIIKTFSTLGS
+60 NSNQSIIKTFSSLGS

-91 GIPANKIVFSG
+91 KIPPNKIVFSG
-102 VGKNVDELIY
+102 VGKNTDEIIF
-112 AIKNNILMINVESI
+112 AIKNKILMINVESI
-126 SELKQISAQASNLN
+126 SELKQISTQAANLN
-140 IAAPISLRVN
+140 MIAPISLRVN

-180 YELASSLNNVEV
+180 YELASNLDNIEI

-202 INDLQPFEKTFDSIV
+202 INDLEPFEKTFNSIV
-217 KTISKL
+217 ETITKL
-223 KDKNINIE
+223 KDKNIDID

-237 GIGVNYTNEEAL
+237 GIGINYTDEKAL
-249 NINDYAALIAKKFK
+249 NIKDYAALVSKKLG

-271 EPGRYLTAES
+271 EPGRFLTAES

-288 IYIKENETKK
+288 IYIKKNESKK

-318 HNALPLNEVKN
+318 HNALPI
-329 EKNIERYDVVGPI
+329 IENDKERPIESYDVVGPI
-342 CETGDFFIKN
+342 CETGDFFIKD
-352 FETSQVTEGDLLAIT
+352 FKTSQLLERDLLAIT

-384 SITEIMIKEDNYS
+384 SIAEIIIKDDSYS
-397 VVKKKQ
+397 VIKKRQ
-403 DIDEM
+403 DIEEM
-408 IDQDILADWQ
+408 IDQDSLADWQ
-418 KIKG
+418 DN

>member
-1 MYSYKNKNLY
+1 MYSYKNKNLH
-11 CENINLSEIAKDLG
+11 CENINLIELSKKVG

-30 YSSKILETKYK
+30 YSSKILESKYSELTDAFK
-41 ELANALHEN
+41 EEDL
-50 DFLVCFSLKA
+50 LVCFSLKA
-60 NSNQSIIKTFSTLGS
+60 NSNQSIIKTFSSLGS

-91 GIPANKIVFSG
+91 KIPPNKIVFSG
-102 VGKNVDELIY
+102 VGKNTDEIIF
-112 AIKNNILMINVESI
+112 AIKNKILMINVESI
-126 SELKQISAQASNLN
+126 SELKQISTQAANLN
-140 IAAPISLRVN
+140 MIAPISLRVN

-180 YELASSLNNVEV
+180 YELASNLDNIEI

-202 INDLQPFEKTFDSIV
+202 INDLEPFEKTFNSIV
-217 KTISKL
+217 ETITKL
-223 KDKNINIE
+223 KDKNIDID

-237 GIGVNYTNEEAL
+237 GIGINYTDEKAL
-249 NINDYAALIAKKFK
+249 NIKDYAALVSKKLG

-271 EPGRYLTAES
+271 EPGRFLTAES

-288 IYIKENETKK
+288 IYIKENESKK

-318 HNALPLNEVKN
+318 HNALPIIENDNERP
-329 EKNIERYDVVGPI
+329 IESYDVVGPI
-342 CETGDFFIKN
+342 CETGDFFIKD
-352 FETSQVTEGDLLAIT
+352 FKTSQLLERDLLAIT

-384 SITEIMIKEDNYS
+384 SIAEIIIKDDSYS
-397 VVKKKQ
+397 VIKKRQ
-403 DIDEM
+403 DIEEM
-408 IDQDILADWQ
+408 IDQDSLADWQ
-418 KIKG
+418 EN

>member
-1 MYSYKNKNLY
+1 MYSYKNKNLH
-11 CENINLSEIAKDLG
+11 CENINLIELSKKVG

-30 YSSKILETKYK
+30 YSSKILESKYSELTDAFK
-41 ELANALHEN
+41 EEDL
-50 DFLVCFSLKA
+50 LVCFSLKA
-60 NSNQSIIKTFSTLGS
+60 NSNQSIIKTFSSLGS

-91 GIPANKIVFSG
+91 KIPPNKIVFSG
-102 VGKNVDELIY
+102 VGKNTDEIIF
-112 AIKNNILMINVESI
+112 AIKNKILMINVESI
-126 SELKQISAQASNLN
+126 SELKQISAQAANLN
-140 IAAPISLRVN
+140 MIAPISLRIN

-180 YELASSLNNVEV
+180 YELASNLDNIEI

-202 INDLQPFEKTFDSIV
+202 INDLEPFEKTFNSIV
-217 KTISKL
+217 ETITKL
-223 KDKNINIE
+223 KDKNIDIN

-237 GIGVNYTNEEAL
+237 GIGINYTDEKAL
-249 NINDYAALIAKKFK
+249 NIKDYAAVVSKKLG

-271 EPGRYLTAES
+271 EPGRFLTAES

-288 IYIKENETKK
+288 IYIKENESKK

-318 HNALPLNEVKN
+318 HNALPV
-329 EKNIERYDVVGPI
+329 IENDKERPIEIYDVVGPI
-342 CETGDFFIKN
+342 CETGDFFIKD
-352 FETSQVTEGDLLAIT
+352 FKTSQLLERDFIAIT

-384 SITEIMIKEDNYS
+384 SIAEIIIKDDSYS
-397 VVKKKQ
+397 VIKKRQ
-403 DIDEM
+403 DIEEM
-408 IDQDILADWQ
+408 IDQDNLADWQ
-418 KIKG
+418 EN